1 MKLLITL
8 LLGMVYGT
16 TLTAEER
23 HPNIILVLA
32 DDLGAQELSCYGSE
46 RHKTPNLDRMADEGV
61 RFETFFSHPLCT
73 PARL

>member
-32 DDLGAQELSCYGSE
+32 DDLGA
-46 RHKTPNLDRMADEGV
+46 
-61 RFETFFSHPLCT
+61 
-73 PARL
+73 

>member
-1 MKLLITL
+1 MTLGLEFTGKCGITCWIWCRFQSLALHFPRFRLHPFMKLLITL

-32 DDLGAQELSCYGSE
+32 DDLGA
-46 RHKTPNLDRMADEGV
+46 
-61 RFETFFSHPLCT
+61 
-73 PARL
+73 